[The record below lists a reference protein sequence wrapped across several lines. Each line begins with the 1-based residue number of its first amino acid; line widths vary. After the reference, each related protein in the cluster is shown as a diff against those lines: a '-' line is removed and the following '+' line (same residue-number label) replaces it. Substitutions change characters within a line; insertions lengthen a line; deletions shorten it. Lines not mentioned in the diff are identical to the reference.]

1 MRYVFLT
8 AQFYKDYANCPEIE
22 QKPLRPYIMLLLKI
36 DNLTFALPMRSHIKH
51 KYAYFTDKANG
62 CGIDYSKAVVIT
74 NINLYVDSKQPYIRP
89 NEYKSLL
96 GKNFIITKASGN
108 SGCPEFDKVILNA
121 LNNLPLPVYGYG
133 LNVND
138 WLYVEDN
145 C

>member
-96 GKNFIITKASGN
+96 GKNFIITKA
-108 SGCPEFDKVILNA
+108 FKK
-121 LNNLPLPVYGYG
+121 
-133 LNVND
+133 
-138 WLYVEDN
+138 YVEDYKQAVSLN
-145 C
+145 ADRKNYTYKFSTLQYFHKELGL